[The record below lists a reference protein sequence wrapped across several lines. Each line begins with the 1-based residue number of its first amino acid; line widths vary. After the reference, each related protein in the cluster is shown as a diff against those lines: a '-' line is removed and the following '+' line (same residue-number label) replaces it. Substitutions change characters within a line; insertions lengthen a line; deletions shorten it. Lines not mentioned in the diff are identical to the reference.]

1 MAVIDVTE
9 ADPNEYRWGRALV
22 VEDEF
27 LIRLDLSETLRD
39 TGWEVVEA
47 SSADDAMRL
56 LERDCDFN
64 LILTDV
70 HMPGLSNGI
79 DLARFSKSICPRI
92 KVVVMSGVHRPSG
105 EEEGVF
111 NLFLS
116 KPIFNLIDKLLPLH
130 SCADD

>member
-9 ADPNEYRWGRALV
+9 TGASQHRLRRALL

-39 TGWEVVEA
+39 ARWEVVEA
-47 SSADDAMRL
+47 SSADDAMRIL
-56 LERDCDFN
+56 DRDCDFN

-79 DLARFSKSICPRI
+79 DLAHFSKAKYPDI
-92 KVVVMSGVHRPSG
+92 KVVVMSGLHRPG
-105 EEEGVF
+105 DEDEGAF
-111 NLFLS
+111 DLFLS
-116 KPIFNLIDKLLPLH
+116 KPIFNLVDKLRPLH
-130 SCADD
+130 GGTDD